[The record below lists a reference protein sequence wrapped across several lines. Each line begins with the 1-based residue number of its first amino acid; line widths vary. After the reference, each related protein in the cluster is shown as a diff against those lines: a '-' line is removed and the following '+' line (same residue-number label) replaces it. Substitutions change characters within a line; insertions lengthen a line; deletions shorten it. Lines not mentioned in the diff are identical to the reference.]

1 MNLRDQGE
9 LNFLDGGMMNK
20 LFLMFLILLISMGS
34 VSALGITPARTT
46 VDFDQGLEFDKSFTI
61 LNSESKNL
69 NIVVYTQGNLAGN
82 IYLSEN
88 SFSMSSS
95 ESSKQLNYKLKI
107 PANLPPGRNEGEI
120 IIMALPEG
128 QGTSE
133 AFVGA
138 ALAVVHQVHVNVKY
152 PGKYAEADLNI
163 IDANQGDDV
172 VLVVP
177 VFSRGEH
184 DLVSVR
190 ANVDIYNQLNE
201 KVDSFNTVSI
211 SINSGERKELVHK
224 WKADVSIGRYL
235 AKVALIYD
243 GETINLEKQF
253 RVGMQELELQ
263 NIEVRNFRL
272 GDIARF
278 EMLIENKWSEPIKNA
293 FTEMHIF
300 DSQDRLISE
309 VKSASYDF
317 EPLSKEVLVSF
328 WDTAGIRE
336 GDYETKFFLK
346 YGDKSSQKNLEL
358 KVSKDSIRVIGL
370 GYVISSEEGRR
381 GDSNLVFILVVGI
394 VVLILINL
402 LWFIILRK
410 KFKK

>member
-1 MNLRDQGE
+1 MNLENQME

-20 LFLMFLILLISMGS
+20 FFFIFLFFFILVGN
-34 VSALGITPARTT
+34 VSSLGITPARTT
-46 VDFDQGLEFDKSFTI
+46 IDFDDSVEIEGSFVI
-61 LNSESKNL
+61 LNSENKNL
-69 NIVVYTQGNLAGN
+69 NIVVYAQGDLANN

-95 ESSKQLNYKLKI
+95 ESSKQMNYRLKI
-107 PANLPPGRNEGEI
+107 PADLLPGRNMGEVVV
-120 IIMALPEG
+120 MALPEG
-128 QGTSE
+128 QGSSE

-138 ALAVVHQVHVNVKY
+138 ALAVVHQVYVNVKY
-152 PGKYAEADLNI
+152 PGKYAEADLNVV
-163 IDANQGDDV
+163 DANQGEDV
-172 VLVVP
+172 VLIVP
-177 VFSRGEH
+177 IFSRGEH

-201 KVDSFNTVSI
+201 KVDTFNTASI
-211 SINSGERKELVHK
+211 SINSGERRELVYK
-224 WKADVSIGRYL
+224 WKADVPIGRYL

-272 GDIARF
+272 GEIAKF
-278 EMLIENKWSEPIKNA
+278 EILIENKWSEPIKNA
-293 FTEMHIF
+293 FAEMHIF

-317 EPLSKEVLVSF
+317 NPLSKEVFISF
-328 WDTAGIRE
+328 WDTAGVKE

-346 YGDKSSQKNLEL
+346 YGDKSTQKNLEL
-358 KVSKDSIRVIGL
+358 KVSKDNIRVIGL
-370 GYVISSEEGRR
+370 GYVISSEEDVDR
-381 GDSNLVFILVVGI
+381 DNNLVLVLVIGI

-402 LWFIILRK
+402 LWFIFLRK